1 MSNGTYYA
9 VYGIDAFGVYT
20 NVNWAKNIASY
31 IRNPEIVKCSSLGQ
45 AFCMARNNYN
55 DYQMGDGVDS
65 AYYGD
70 SLDIKL
76 NQVLFKRDIIRMNTS
91 E

>member
-1 MSNGTYYA
+1 MQFVRTG
-9 VYGIDAFGVYT
+9 F
-20 NVNWAKNIASY
+20 
-31 IRNPEIVKCSSLGQ
+31 LH
-45 AFCMARNNYN
+45 ARNNYN
-55 DYQMGDGVDS
+55 DYQMGDCVDS

-91 E
+91 D